1 MSSIEKEIQIVNG
14 EKREIVRVNG
24 QEVATGTELPAEFAD
39 FGENFL
45 RDGGRILWWMVFLF
59 GLAMIPVQIAAS
71 WNSIQ
76 KQDYLSVIL
85 AVLSVAYFFKLGID
99 LRRDIRVKIQDLSYQ
114 LSESRNQLLGKFA
127 IAGVLFFANF
137 GLTIINGDVAGFPQ
151 STYSFLSLVLLIFRV
166 AFDFFFSKKLTAD

>member
-1 MSSIEKEIQIVNG
+1 MVNG

-24 QEVATGTELPAEFAD
+24 QEAVPGMDLPTEFSN
-39 FGENFL
+39 FNKGFL

-71 WNSIQ
+71 WSSIQ

-99 LRRDIRVKIQDLSYQ
+99 LRRDIQIKIQDLSYQ
-114 LSESRNQLLGKFA
+114 LSESRNQLLGRFV

-137 GLTIINGDVAGFPQ
+137 GLTILNGDVTGLSQA
-151 STYSFLSLVLLIFRV
+151 TYSFLSLILLIFRM
-166 AFDFFFSKKLTAD
+166 AFDFFFSKRLAAN